1 MPMIDLHCDTLS
13 RIALVNPG
21 AHLDENTLHLDVA
34 KMRRA
39 GYTAV
44 VFSLFPWFGDMAS
57 LSDAPRRVGV
67 IARRASEE
75 ITRCPDLRIVHTRRD
90 WAEAHRGGQIAVLF
104 SLEGGEGAA
113 GLEEME
119 ALYRF
124 GVRIVNPVWN
134 RPNALGYPALGD
146 ADKGLTHYGRAVVAW
161 MEARGVLVDVSHLS
175 DTGIRDVAAMANKP
189 FIASHSD
196 ARALTNHP
204 RNIPD
209 DLIRAVAESGGV
221 VGINTYGPHLGEDRK
236 PWEAIAAH
244 IRHVYG
250 VGGTGCPAIGA
261 DFDGDPEMIFTDAGE
276 MAALPDQLHKAGFT
290 PREVEKI
297 CTGNAARVIESAL
310 P

>member
-1 MPMIDLHCDTLS
+1 MNVIDLHCDTLS
-13 RIALVNPG
+13 RIALVNPDM
-21 AHLDENTLHLDVA
+21 HLDENTLHLDVG

-39 GYTAV
+39 GYAAV
-44 VFSLFPWFGDMAS
+44 VFSLFPWFGADGP
-57 LSDAPRRVGV
+57 LSDAPRRIEV
-67 IARRASEE
+67 ITRRASEE
-75 ITRCPDLRIVHTRRD
+75 IARCPDLCIVHTRRD
-90 WAEAHRGGQIAVLF
+90 WDECRQSEKIAVLL

-113 GLEEME
+113 GLEDME

-134 RPNALGYPALGD
+134 RPNVLGYPALGD
-146 ADKGLTHYGRAVVAW
+146 DDKGLTPYGRAVVAW
-161 MEARGVLVDVSHLS
+161 METRGMLVDVSHLS
-175 DTGIRDVAAMANKP
+175 DSGIRDVAGMARKP

-196 ARALTNHP
+196 ARALADHP

-221 VGINTYGPHLGEDRK
+221 VGINTYGPHLGEDRE

-244 IRHVYG
+244 IRHVYE
-250 VGGTGCPAIGA
+250 VGGVDCPAIGA
-261 DFDGDPEMIFTDAGE
+261 DFDGDPEMVFAGAGE
-276 MAALPDQLHKAGFT
+276 MESLPDRLHKAGFT

-297 CTGNAARVIESAL
+297 CTGNAARVIESVL